1 MSEWS
6 GAGIDSLTLAPTSE
20 KNPSSHLTMITKY
33 FLIFV
38 AFTVTVA
45 TSATAAETFPL
56 WPEGEGGEGADKVT
70 LTSHL
75 PAAGEANGAAVV
87 ICPGGGYGMCVM
99 SYEGND
105 IGKWFAERG
114 VAAFVLKY
122 RVAPHRHPLPGDD
135 VRRAI
140 SHVRAAAAEH
150 GIDPKRIGVMGF
162 SAGGHLAATAGTQ
175 FSGDAERPDFMIL
188 AYPVISMKDGVTHAG
203 SRKNLLGDPA
213 PPELVEKMSLETQ
226 VTKRTPPT
234 FVFQTDGDKAVLAE
248 NALLMVSALRKA
260 GVPCEFH
267 LFREGGHGVGLGRH
281 EGSKKWPGLLEDWLR
296 RSGYLGATK

>member
-1 MSEWS
+1 MH
-6 GAGIDSLTLAPTSE
+6 LPLAI
-20 KNPSSHLTMITKY
+20 L
-33 FLIFV
+33 L
-38 AFTVTVA
+38 AA
-45 TSATAAETFPL
+45 TSLLANAAETKPL
-56 WPEGEGGEGADKVT
+56 WPVGEGGEGAAKVT
-70 LTSHL
+70 LTTHL
-75 PAAGEANGAAVV
+75 PAADKANGAAVV

-122 RVAPHRHPLPGDD
+122 RVAPHRHPLPGND

-140 SHVRAAAAEH
+140 RHVRTTAAGH

-175 FSGDAERPDFMIL
+175 FTDDAERPDFMIL
-188 AYPVISMKDGVTHAG
+188 AYPVISMKDGVTHVG
-203 SRKNLLGDPA
+203 SRNNLLGKPA
-213 PPELVEKMSLETQ
+213 PPALVEKMSIETQ
-226 VTKRTPPT
+226 VTPRTSPA
-234 FVFQTDGDKAVLAE
+234 FIFQTNGDTVVPAE
-248 NALLMVSALRKA
+248 NSLLMVSALRKA
-260 GVPCEFH
+260 KVPCEFH

-281 EGSKKWPGLLEDWLR
+281 EGSKKWPGLLEDWLQ